1 MNSVIDLL
9 IVGGGIN
16 GTGIARDA
24 SGRGLSVL
32 LVEQD
37 DLASHTSSASTK
49 LIHGGLRYLEYY
61 EFRLVREALM
71 ERERLLSIAPHIIWP
86 LEFVLP
92 HDNGMRPAWMIR
104 AGLFLYDHLA
114 HRSQLPSSRSIRFTT
129 HDAAAALKPG
139 FDKGFTYAD
148 CWVDDSR
155 LVVLNAQDAAARGAR
170 IRTRTKLVSARRQ
183 GAVWVAELEDG
194 FTGRRESVRARA
206 IANAAG
212 PWVESVLKNGL
223 GRSTAKSVRLIKGSH
238 IVVPRMYA
246 GGHAYILQNPDK
258 RIVFA
263 IPYEGDFTLIG
274 TTDIAFDGDPARVAA
289 ADEEVV
295 YLCESVNRYFRT
307 QLSARDVV
315 HRYSGVRPL
324 YDDHSANA
332 SAVTRDYVLHAE
344 GGDGAPA
351 LLSVFGGKITTFR
364 RLAEHAME
372 KLMPLLGLAA
382 DGAWT
387 ADSPLPGGDLGGLGL
402 QEYAVE
408 LKARYPR
415 LPADLLERFARSYGS
430 RADVVLDGA
439 RSAADLGF
447 DFGGGVT
454 EREVEYLVRQE
465 WACDATDILWRRS
478 KRGLHCLPDTA
489 ARIDEFLSGMGQGR
503 KPEMA

>member
-1 MNSVIDLL
+1 MDSVIDLL

-37 DLASHTSSASTK
+37 DLAAHTSSASTK

-71 ERERLLSIAPHIIWP
+71 ERERLLQIAPHIIWP

-92 HDNGMRPAWMIR
+92 RDAGMRPAWMIR

-114 HRSQLPSSRSIRFTT
+114 RRNRLPASTAIRFSG
-129 HDAAAALKPG
+129 HEAGAALKPG

-183 GAVWVAELEDG
+183 GSEWVAEIEDG
-194 FTGRRESVRARA
+194 FSGRRESVKARA
-206 IANAAG
+206 IVNAAG
-212 PWVESVLKNGL
+212 PWVEAVLKSGL
-223 GRSTAKSVRLIKGSH
+223 GRHTTQAVRLIKGSH
-238 IVVPRMYA
+238 IVVPRVYA

-274 TTDIAFDGDPARVAA
+274 TTDIAFDGDPGQVSASEDEVA
-289 ADEEVV
+289 
-295 YLCESVNRYFRT
+295 YLCQSVNRYFRT
-307 QLSARDVV
+307 QLSIQDVV

-344 GGDGAPA
+344 GGDGVPA

-364 RLAEHAME
+364 RLAEHALE
-372 KLMPLLGLAA
+372 KLMPLLGRSAE
-382 DGAWT
+382 GAWT
-387 ADSPLPGGDLGGLGL
+387 AASPLPGGELGGLGP

-415 LPADLLERFARSYGS
+415 LPPDLLERFARSYGS
-430 RADVVLDGA
+430 MTDVVLDGA
-439 RSAADLGF
+439 RSVADLGV
-447 DFGGGVT
+447 DFGGGLT
-454 EREVEYLVRQE
+454 EREVEYLVSRE
-465 WACDATDILWRRS
+465 WARDAADILWRRS
-478 KRGLHCLPDTA
+478 KRGLHCPRDTA
-489 ARIDEFLSGMGQGR
+489 ARIDEFLSGMGQRR
-503 KPEMA
+503 KPEIA